1 MRLLTAGSLVRVQL
15 GEPNKRDTNS
25 VSFLFAFP
33 RVVLLEPTSLRR
45 ESEANEQRGRSDKKT
60 IDDCFSWSRAKAVLV
75 AQDVVRVLKDTNSVS
90 LLFAFPVDSPTPAS
104 ERFAG
109 VTALRKQSG
118 GLFLASNGQ
127 KLCFLP
133 GAWFE
138 S

>member
-1 MRLLTAGSLVRVQL
+1 MLVAQDVVRVQL
-15 GEPNKRDTNS
+15 GEPNKR
-25 VSFLFAFP
+25 
-33 RVVLLEPTSLRR
+33 
-45 ESEANEQRGRSDKKT
+45 
-60 IDDCFSWSRAKAVLV
+60 
-75 AQDVVRVLKDTNSVS
+75 DTNSVS

-133 GAWFE
+133 RTWFE
-138 S
+138 SNLGSPKKEGMIPLFFISWHLSEKVDDILILWFFIPFIVLKHRIAFNTFDIENIVIKRYN

>member
-60 IDDCFSWSRAKAVLV
+60 IDDCFSWSRAKAVLL
-75 AQDVVRVLKDTNSVS
+75 AQDVVRVQLGEPNKRDTDSVS

-109 VTALRKQSG
+109 VTALRKNIIG
-118 GLFLASNGQ
+118 FYL
-127 KLCFLP
+127 
-133 GAWFE
+133 
-138 S
+138 